1 MQRPEDL
8 SMRELRQFGVG
19 LAILVILLFVV
30 LLPWLRDA
38 AWPLWPWFVSAALG
52 LAAGLAPAG
61 LRPVYRGL
69 FPIALALAW
78 FNTRFLL
85 GIVFFALITPLG
97 TVLRALGK
105 LQYTER
111 RDEQSDS
118 YRANVSYQA
127 RAEDLERPY

>member
-8 SMRELRQFGVG
+8 SIRELRHFGVG
-19 LAILVILLFVV
+19 LAVLVILLFVV

-38 AWPLWPWFVSAALG
+38 ARPLWPWFVGAALW

-61 LRPVYRGL
+61 LRPVYRGF

-97 TVLRALGK
+97 AVLRALGK

-111 RDEQSDS
+111 WDEQSGS
-118 YRANVSYQA
+118 YRANVSHQA